1 MAYIKCLS
9 RWLLCCFRCHSFV
22 GWFISVCFIRAL
34 IFYSNCLAF
43 FLFFFVHRIVGSRL
57 DSGFIVIIHSVS
69 TESNACCE
77 LFWLL
82 IWMSS
87 QNIKSENIHIDFEL
101 RVDSI
106 PCVLCIYN
114 VIYRSMAFIKE
125 ELKHFNYTDN
135 IHSFIHA
142 TKRRIFS
149 FLPNQKFHS
158 RSHFYLFLNG
168 TQVFF
173 LLN

>member
-43 FLFFFVHRIVGSRL
+43 FSFFWFIVGSRL

-114 VIYRSMAFIKE
+114 VTYRSMAFINE

-135 IHSFIHA
+135 IHSFMQPNDESLPFCPTKNFIHA
-142 TKRRIFS
+142 RIFIC
-149 FLPNQKFHS
+149 FLMELK
-158 RSHFYLFLNG
+158 
-168 TQVFF
+168 FF